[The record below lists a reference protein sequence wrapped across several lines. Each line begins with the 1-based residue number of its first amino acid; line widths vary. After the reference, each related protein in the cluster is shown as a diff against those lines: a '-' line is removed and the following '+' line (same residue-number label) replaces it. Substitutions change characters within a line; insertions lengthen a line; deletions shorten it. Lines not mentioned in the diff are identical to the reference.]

1 MKLMFV
7 GPPGAGKGTQAS
19 KIAARYGIPHIS
31 TGDMLREEVR
41 NETPLGKEA
50 KKYMDAGRY
59 VPDDVIIAMVKE
71 RVSKPDAK
79 KGFILDGFPRTEVQ
93 AEALEQFTSLD
104 AVLNIE
110 VPDDKLIH
118 RICGRR
124 VCGACGAT
132 YHESMLEDPGV
143 CPKCKCETY
152 VREDDKEETV
162 KKRLS
167 VYKEKTQPLIDYYTK
182 KGILH
187 NIVGSG
193 GIDDITESIIT
204 VLKSCGLDGA
214 KNGE

>member
-7 GPPGAGKGTQAS
+7 GPPGAGKGTQAE
-19 KIAARYGIPHIS
+19 KIAVKYGIPHIS

-50 KKYMDAGRY
+50 KKYMDAGGY
-59 VPDDVIIAMVKE
+59 VPDDVIIAMVKG

-79 KGFILDGFPRTEVQ
+79 DGFILDGFPRTDVQ
-93 AEALEQFTSLD
+93 AQALEEFASLD
-104 AVLNIE
+104 AVLNIV

-124 VCGACGAT
+124 VCKNCGAT
-132 YHESMLEDPGV
+132 YHESMLENQKV
-143 CPKCKCETY
+143 CPKCGGPLY
-152 VREDDKEETV
+152 VRDDDKPETV

-167 VYKEKTQPLIDYYTK
+167 VYKEKTQPLIDYYAK

-187 NIVGSG
+187 DIIGSG
-193 GIDDITESIIT
+193 GIDDITESIVE
-204 VLKSCGLDGA
+204 VLSEVSK
-214 KNGE
+214 K